1 MGGHMPEISINWI
14 ALLVAV
20 IAKQVI
26 GALWH
31 SPMVFGKVWSAE
43 TGVSDS
49 EMRATLPRA
58 LPIEIVGSL
67 IAAFVL
73 LHAVRYAQAN
83 SVLLGAAVGFL
94 NWLGFVATSR
104 LGSVL
109 FAKGS
114 FRLYL
119 IDAGYWLVGLVV
131 MGAILG
137 GWQ

>member
-1 MGGHMPEISINWI
+1 MPEVSVNWL
-14 ALLVAV
+14 ALIVAV

-31 SPMVFGKVWSAE
+31 SPMGFGKVWSAD
-43 TGVSDS
+43 TGVTDA
-49 EMRATLPRA
+49 EMRTFLPRG
-58 LPIEIVGSL
+58 LPIEIVGTF
-67 IAAFVL
+67 ICGFVL
-73 LHAVRYAQAN
+73 LHAVRYAGAD
-83 SVLLGAAVGFL
+83 SWAMGAAVGFL

-104 LGSVL
+104 LGGVL
-109 FAKGS
+109 YAKAS

-137 GWQ
+137 GWK